1 MKTYELFL
9 SDEDLQGVDSIAVV
23 GSPAMESKFIALADE
38 KKVQFAKIDNEKKI
52 LLGVALI
59 PEKKIYRFDEKTKE
73 EYYVYFSKETI
84 KRASELYLKKG
95 NQSNA
100 NLEHSKYTLNGTIVE
115 SWIVEDLEKD
125 KTALYDIDA
134 PVGSWVVA
142 MKIEDEEQWQLC
154 KDNGSGFSIEG
165 MFEEKVTLK
174 KENMNFNQM
183 KEDLLNEFKTLLGK
197 QVKLAEWKTEDGSL
211 TLVTE
216 TEMPEIGGTIS
227 VATPDGN
234 VPAPIGEYMLIDG
247 ITISVAEVGII
258 AEISAKEEEVIEAPV
273 EELSIPA
280 SVNTNEVSDLKNA
293 ISSMLIKFNEDL
305 EQRFSAIETKLSQQV
320 KENETLK
327 VELSETPAVS
337 KTKVAPIQAT
347 TEKPKTLKGRLALSL
362 TELKNK
368 N

>member
-9 SDEDLQGVDSIAVV
+9 SDEELQGIDAISVV
-23 GSPAMESKFIALADE
+23 GSPAMESKFIALADD
-38 KKVQFAKIDNEKKI
+38 KKMQFAKIDNEKKI

-59 PEKKIYRFDEKTKE
+59 PNKKIYRFDEKTKE
-73 EYYVYFSKETI
+73 EYYVYFSKDTI

-115 SWIVEDLEKD
+115 SWIVEDIEKD
-125 KTALYDIDA
+125 KTALYGIDA

-154 KDNGSGFSIEG
+154 KENGSGFSIEG
-165 MFEEKVTLK
+165 MFDEKVTFK
-174 KENMNFNQM
+174 KNENMDLKQL

-197 QVKLAEWKTEDGSL
+197 QVKLMEWKSADGSL

-216 TEMPEIGGTIS
+216 TELPEVGGTIS

-234 VPAPIGEYMLIDG
+234 VPAPIGEYVLADG
-247 ITISVAEVGII
+247 TTIEVSEVGII
-258 AEISAKEEEVIEAPV
+258 AEIKAKEEEVEVEAPV
-273 EELSIPA
+273 EELTTPA
-280 SVNTNEVSDLKNA
+280 AVNTSEVSDLKNA
-293 ISSMLIKFNEDL
+293 ISSMLIKFNQDI
-305 EQRFSAIETKLSQQV
+305 EQRFTAIETKLS
-320 KENETLK
+320 KEVNEIK
-327 VELSETPAVS
+327 VELAETPAVT
-337 KTKVAPIQAT
+337 KTKLAPKEAT

>member
-1 MKTYELFL
+1 M
-9 SDEDLQGVDSIAVV
+9 
-23 GSPAMESKFIALADE
+23 
-38 KKVQFAKIDNEKKI
+38 
-52 LLGVALI
+52 
-59 PEKKIYRFDEKTKE
+59 FD
-73 EYYVYFSKETI
+73 
-84 KRASELYLKKG
+84 
-95 NQSNA
+95 
-100 NLEHSKYTLNGTIVE
+100 
-115 SWIVEDLEKD
+115 
-125 KTALYDIDA
+125 
-134 PVGSWVVA
+134 
-142 MKIEDEEQWQLC
+142 
-154 KDNGSGFSIEG
+154 
-165 MFEEKVTLK
+165 EKVTLK

-258 AEISAKEEEVIEAPV
+258 AEISAKEEEVVEAPV
-273 EELSIPA
+273 EELSAPA

-305 EQRFSAIETKLSQQV
+305 EQRFSAIETKLSEQV

-327 VELSETPAVS
+327 VELSQTPAVS

-347 TEKPKTLKGRLALSL
+347 TERPKTLKGRLALSL

>member
-9 SDEDLQGVDSIAVV
+9 SDEDLQGIDAISVV
-23 GSPAMESKFIALADE
+23 GSPAMESRFIALADE

-100 NLEHSKYTLNGTIVE
+100 NLEHSKLTLNGTIVE

-125 KTALYDIDA
+125 KTALYGIDA

-142 MKIEDEEQWQLC
+142 MKIEDEEQWQMC

-165 MFEEKVTLK
+165 MFDEKVTLN

-183 KEDLLNEFKTLLGK
+183 KDDLLNEFKTLLGK
-197 QVKLAEWKTEDGSL
+197 QIKLAEWKTEDGSL

-234 VPAPIGEYMLIDG
+234 VPAPIGDYILNDG
-247 ITISVAEVGII
+247 TTISVSEVGII
-258 AEISAKEEEVIEAPV
+258 GEISTQAEEAAPV
-273 EELSIPA
+273 EEMAAPAPA

-293 ISSMLIKFNEDL
+293 ISSMLIKFQEIN
-305 EQRFSAIETKLSQQV
+305 EQRFSAIETKLSEQV

-327 VELSETPAVS
+327 VELSETPAVT
-337 KTKVAPIQAT
+337 KTKVAPIEAA
-347 TEKPKTLKGRLALSL
+347 TEKPRTLKGRLALSL